1 MNERPCHPTGS
12 RFDPAEFNRDNYERV
27 SAGLNDALRR
37 IENDHGLPAA
47 LEVLEAQQ
55 LDVGF
60 IQDDLSQV
68 QRYRLIHP
76 SDPGHVFT
84 AQFNPRRTL
93 RHAGAGRSSP
103 PKGSTAENGGCFLC
117 RENVRWQQRGIEVG
131 YDLRVGE
138 RDYIAWMNPFPLMP
152 MHVTIARRDHEP
164 QTWVR
169 DSPGASSQT
178 IRQILDD
185 LLDLTSRLPGF
196 VGFYNG
202 EGAGA
207 TIPGHF
213 HFQFF
218 KRPEGQEFALERTA
232 SIAAA
237 EVHRHL
243 PLVIRKYPIKA
254 ICFSGRRADI
264 VLQANRW
271 IDQWTSHYESSR
283 ALSANMI
290 AQRAPQD
297 GDSFHLF
304 FVPRNRLYSHAPGIA
319 GLVGGLEVLGEMVF
333 STDEEKARLVS
344 GQIDYHSVVRILA
357 SVEAPGVSEFLDTI
371 QP

>member
-1 MNERPCHPTGS
+1 MKNPP
-12 RFDPAEFNRDNYERV
+12 FDPTAFNRENFERLWRD
-27 SAGLNDALRR
+27 LNEELRLFQKGG
-37 IENDHGLPAA
+37 DLGAA
-47 LEVLEAQQ
+47 LEILEKQQ

-60 IQDDLSQV
+60 IQDDLTQV
-68 QRYRLIHP
+68 ERYRLIHP
-76 SDPGHVFT
+76 LDPGHVFT
-84 AQFNPRRTL
+84 AQFNPRRSQ
-93 RHAGAGRSSP
+93 RHAGAGRVSP
-103 PKGSTAENGGCFLC
+103 PSGSTIESGGCFLC
-117 RENVRWQQRGIEVG
+117 RENVRWQQRGIEMG
-131 YDLRVGE
+131 YDLHVGE

-152 MHVTIARRDHEP
+152 THATIARRDHVP

-169 DSPGASSQT
+169 DSPAASAEA
-178 IRQILDD
+178 IRQTLDD
-185 LLDLTSRLPGF
+185 FLELSSRLPGF

-218 KRPEGQEFALERTA
+218 KRPEGQEFPLERAA
-232 SIAAA
+232 SIAVA

-254 ICFSGRRADI
+254 IYFVGKREEI
-264 VLQANRW
+264 VRQASRW
-271 IDQWTSHYESSR
+271 VEQWTNYYESGK

-290 AQRAPQD
+290 AYREPKDAD
-297 GDSFHLF
+297 TFHLF
-304 FVPRNRLYSHAPGIA
+304 FVPRNRFYSHAPGIA

-333 STDEEKARLVS
+333 STQEEKVRLVS
-344 GQIDYHSVVRILA
+344 GQIDYPSIVRILA
-357 SVEAPGVSEFLDTI
+357 SVEAPGVAEFLDTI